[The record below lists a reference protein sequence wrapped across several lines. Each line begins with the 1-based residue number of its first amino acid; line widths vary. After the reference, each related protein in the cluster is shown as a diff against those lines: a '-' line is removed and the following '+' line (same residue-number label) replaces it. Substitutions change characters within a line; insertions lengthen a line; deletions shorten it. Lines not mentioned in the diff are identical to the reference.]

1 MFKEKAAMSKD
12 VIVSAKVPEDI
23 KDQVDEIL
31 KAVGMTTSS
40 LVNTLYR
47 QVIFHRG
54 IPYAIR
60 IPRDCLT
67 VTAMTRQDL
76 EIITQKREQLA
87 QAALK
92 SQGEDDMK

>member
-1 MFKEKAAMSKD
+1 MQKD

-23 KDQVDEIL
+23 KEQVDEIL
-31 KAVGMTTSS
+31 EAVGMTTSS
-40 LVNTLYR
+40 LINTLYR

-67 VTAMTRQDL
+67 VMAQTRQDL
-76 EIITQKREQLA
+76 DKITQKREQLA